1 MKIHKSDG
9 RAIMGYDKG
18 FGVKDHGFKCWRYI
32 IFLVRDRAI
41 ERMETLAE
49 RNQWNRIQNA
59 AQESWE

>member
-1 MKIHKSDG
+1 MKIHKSDPADIASRG
-9 RAIMGYDKG
+9 CKTWQEIMEM
-18 FGVKDHGFKCWRYI
+18 
-32 IFLVRDRAI
+32 VRQRAI